1 MAKTIKRLGRGL
13 DSLVSNLRSQKSADN
28 SQEQIIQS
36 SDQKEPIEP
45 DFDGSIQAKMLAI
58 DDLHPNPYQPRNH
71 VDQSDIESLANSI
84 KQSGLLQPVSVRLHK
99 DRYEIIAGER
109 RWHAAKHIGMK
120 YIPVVLRDTTDQQM
134 IELALIENIQR
145 EDLNAIDRAKA
156 YREFSERFHLKPEEI
171 GLRLSEDRSTVINYL
186 RLLDL
191 PQSIQD
197 FVSQGRLSM
206 GHARCLLGLSD
217 DAHQIKLAESAIQNE
232 LSVRALEHIVQR
244 AKSPKSDLDTTNIS
258 TKPLRS
264 PHIHDL
270 QKKFEQ
276 AIQTKVTIKEG
287 KRKGSGRVIIEYF
300 SFDDFERIAER
311 LQVDLES

>member
-13 DSLVSNLRSQKSADN
+13 DSLVSNLRSQKSTDS

-36 SDQKEPIEP
+36 SDQKESIEP
-45 DFDGSIQAKMLAI
+45 DVEGSIQAKMLAV
-58 DDLHPNPYQPRNH
+58 DDLHPNPYQPRKH
-71 VDQSDIESLANSI
+71 VDQSDIESLATSI
-84 KQSGLLQPVSVRLHK
+84 KQSGLLQPVSVRLQK
-99 DRYEIIAGER
+99 GRYEIIAGER
-109 RWHAAKHIGMK
+109 RWQAAKHIGMK
-120 YIPVVLRDTTDQQM
+120 YIPVVLRDTTDEQM

-171 GLRLSEDRSTVINYL
+171 GQRLSEDRTTVVNYL

-197 FVSQGRLSM
+197 FVSQGRLTM
-206 GHARCLLGLSD
+206 GHARCLLGVSD
-217 DAHQIKLAESAIQNE
+217 DAHRIKLAESAIQNE
-232 LSVRALEHIVQR
+232 LSVRALEQIVQR
-244 AKSPKSDLDTTNIS
+244 AKSPNSDRDTMSTS

-264 PHIHDL
+264 PHIHNL
-270 QKKFEQ
+270 QQKFEQ

-287 KRKGSGRVIIEYF
+287 KRKGTGRVIIEYF